1 MYDQQ
6 QVFSDPFYMVVY
18 GGSIIFALIAC
29 VYMLFRRSNAIAPEV
44 TPPLRLRRRVAAF
57 FAIMVISHLWW
68 YVLVK
73 YSPFGDLTSLIVA
86 AGLDCVVLMVCC
98 SPCCKTIV
106 ARFGPSSWLRCLL

>member
-6 QVFSDPFYMVVY
+6 QVYSNSLYLIFY
-18 GGSIIFALIAC
+18 GGSMMFALIAC

-86 AGLDCVVLMVCC
+86 AGLDCVVLIPFIM
-98 SPCCKTIV
+98 
-106 ARFGPSSWLRCLL
+106 GMLLAMLQDHRRPL